1 MKRKKIKYEGRK
13 NIVDLSTIVMF
24 RAMIMFM
31 LMGDLFVTYGFL

>member
-13 NIVDLSTIVMF
+13 NIVDLSAIVMF

-31 LMGDLFVTYGFL
+31 LMGDLVVTSGFL